1 MTWMEVLYLS
11 LFSVGLF
18 MRIDLDG
25 GARHLGAG
33 LIGVGLCGLINASI
47 YAHVAASVVK
57 R

>member
-1 MTWMEVLYLS
+1 MLYLS